1 MSSQIM
7 TVLGPVPPESIG
19 FTDAHN
25 HVWIEPPPGAAP
37 DAPQL
42 ADSIRIAQE
51 LESYRAA
58 GGGALVDC
66 QPGGCGRDGDMLA
79 QLSAESGVHI
89 IASAGFHRKR
99 YYGPEPALWQLSA
112 DEAADYFLAEIR
124 QGMSETRHRKRPIH
138 PGLIKI
144 AAEATLAE
152 TPRPLLE
159 AATAAARVSGYTM
172 EVHTERG
179 TAVEDLLD
187 FFLAHDLPST
197 QLVFCHVDKRPDV
210 GLHQELAEAGVMLEY
225 DTFFRP
231 KYDPEQNLWPLIRR
245 MVDAGWGEMLALATD
260 MADSAMWRSF
270 GGEPGLAAF
279 LTTIKPRL
287 QEMEISEEL
296 IKQLLGGNIIRRLQL
311 PVASGSKSNERKTV

>member
-1 MSSQIM
+1 
-7 TVLGPVPPESIG
+7 
-19 FTDAHN
+19 
-25 HVWIEPPPGAAP
+25 
-37 DAPQL
+37 
-42 ADSIRIAQE
+42 
-51 LESYRAA
+51 
-58 GGGALVDC
+58 
-66 QPGGCGRDGDMLA
+66 MLA
-79 QLSAESGVHI
+79 QLSEESGVHI
-89 IASAGFHRKR
+89 IASTGFHRKR
-99 YYGPEPALWQLSA
+99 YYGPDPALWRLSA

-124 QGMSETRHRKRPIH
+124 QGLRETRDKERPPIR

-159 AATAAARVSGYTM
+159 AATTAARVSGYAM

-187 FFLAHDLPST
+187 FFLAHDLPPS

-231 KYDPEQNLWPLIRR
+231 KYNPEQNLWPLIRR

-260 MADSAMWRSF
+260 MADSGMWRSF

-279 LTTIKPRL
+279 LTTIQPRL
-287 QEMEISEEL
+287 QEMGISEKL
-296 IKQLLGGNIIRRLQL
+296 TKQLLGGNIIGRLQL
-311 PVASGSKSNERKTV
+311 PVASGRKSNERKTV